1 LSILNSRSLAETVDR
16 VNEAFFFERKV
27 SALERKRVARWI
39 AGRRGGPGA
48 YWGLFAPT
56 KKDIETGVK
65 VFTGERYEY
74 AAARHILGEE
84 ACRALLLL
92 DVEEQGVRQS
102 LDKAQTGILNR
113 IRPHILPSGVF
124 CCGPCT
130 VSVWRH
136 LLVADRKESGRWL
149 AMGMK
154 TLKAHRKD
162 DGTWRRF
169 PFHYTLLALDDMDS
183 SAAREEMRH
192 ASAVC
197 ERYLSGPER
206 RGKLSERRRLVA
218 ERVLDKL

>member
-1 LSILNSRSLAETVDR
+1 MRLLVAGSLGETVDR
-16 VNEAFFFERKV
+16 VNEAFFFGNPPSVTERR
-27 SALERKRVARWI
+27 EVARWI
-39 AGRRGGPGA
+39 AERRGGPKA

-56 KKDIETGVK
+56 KKDLEEGVK
-65 VFTGERYEY
+65 VFTGERYGY

-92 DVEEQGVRQS
+92 DVEEPQVRES
-102 LDKAQTGILNR
+102 LDKARTGILRR
-113 IRPHILPSGVF
+113 IEPYATKSGIF

-136 LLVADRKESGRWL
+136 VVAAGGRESSTWVTKGLR
-149 AMGMK
+149 

-169 PFHYTLLALDDMDS
+169 PFHYTLLALSEMES
-183 SAAREEMRH
+183 RAARDEMRH

-206 RGKLSERRRLVA
+206 KDKTSQRRRAVSEAIL
-218 ERVLDKL
+218 EKR

>member
-16 VNEAFFFERKV
+16 VNEAFFLERKLP
-27 SALERKRVARWI
+27 ALERKEAARWI
-39 AGRRGGPGA
+39 AGRRGGPAA

-56 KKDIETGVK
+56 KKDLETGVK
-65 VFTGERYEY
+65 VFTGEKYGY

-92 DVEEQGVRQS
+92 DVEEREVQQA
-102 LDKAQTGILNR
+102 LDRAQTGILQR
-113 IRPHILPSGVF
+113 IKPHLSSSGIF

-136 LLVADRKESGRWL
+136 LLVAGRREPPSWV
-149 AMGMK
+149 AKGMR

-169 PFHYTLLALDDMDS
+169 PFHYTLLALGDMGS
-183 SAAREEMRH
+183 GAAKEEMRH

-197 ERYLSGPER
+197 QRYLSGPER
-206 RGKLSERRRLVA
+206 RGKLSQRRRLVA
-218 ERVLDKL
+218 ERVLEMC

>member
-1 LSILNSRSLAETVDR
+1 MKVLDVRSLAGTVDR
-16 VNEAFFFERKV
+16 VNEAFFLEKKLPVTERKNI
-27 SALERKRVARWI
+27 ARWI
-39 AGRRGGPGA
+39 AARKGGPGA

-56 KKDIETGVK
+56 KKDIENGVK

-92 DVEEQGVRQS
+92 DVKEQSVQDA
-102 LDKAQTGILNR
+102 LDKAQEGILGR
-113 IRPHILPSGVF
+113 IRQYLGPSGVF

-136 LLVADRKESGRWL
+136 LLVADRRESDTWVARGL
-149 AMGMK
+149 K

-169 PFHYTLLALDDMDS
+169 PFHYTLLALGDIDS
-183 SAAREEMRH
+183 DAARDEMKH

-197 ERYLSGPER
+197 QRYLSGPER
-206 RGKLSERRRLVA
+206 RGKVSERRRLVS
-218 ERVLDKL
+218 ERILDSL